1 MSNFDCLARKK
12 ELLITNYSLQIAI
25 EMKGTFP
32 LERFAELRTPFYY
45 YDTDLLRQTLS
56 AITTEAGKH
65 EGFMV
70 HYAIKA
76 NANPKILR
84 VIRQAGLG
92 ADCVSGG
99 EIEACVRAGFP
110 GQKIV
115 FAGVGKSDWEIN
127 LGLDYDIFCF
137 NVESIPELE
146 VINELAAAKG
156 KVARVAFRLNPNV
169 GAHTHANITTGLA
182 ENKFGIAMRDMM
194 TVIERANEMEHIKVV
209 GLHFHIGSQI
219 LDMGDFQALC
229 NRVNDLQD
237 ELERHH
243 IRLEH
248 INVGGGLG
256 VDYQHPNRVPIP
268 DFKAYFSTYARQLKL
283 RPGQTL
289 HFELGRA
296 VVAQMGTL
304 VTRTLYVKEGAV
316 KKFAIV
322 DAGFTDL
329 IRPALYQAYHK
340 IENISSYEPVETYDV
355 VGPIC
360 ESTDVFAKQIDLNC
374 CHRGDLLAI
383 RSAGA
388 YGEIMAS
395 QYNCRPLPKGYTS
408 DELL

>member
-1 MSNFDCLARKK
+1 MAKGQFP
-12 ELLITNYSLQIAI
+12 I
-25 EMKGTFP
+25 EKFQQ
-32 LERFAELRTPFYY
+32 LRTPFYY
-45 YDTDLLRQTLS
+45 YDTELLRKTLQS
-56 AITTEAGKH
+56 INAEASKH

-76 NANPKILR
+76 NANPQILR
-84 VIRQAGLG
+84 IIREAGLG

-99 EIEACVRAGFP
+99 EIDASLKAGFP
-110 GQKIV
+110 SSKIV
-115 FAGVGKSDWEIN
+115 YAGVGKSDWEIN
-127 LGLDYDIFCF
+127 LGLDNDIFCF

-146 VINELAAAKG
+146 VINQLAAQKG
-156 KVARVAFRLNPNV
+156 KIAKVAFRLNPNV

-182 ENKFGIAMRDMM
+182 ENKFGIAMRDMIS
-194 TVIERANEMEHIKVV
+194 VIEEAHAMEHVKVV

-219 LDMGDFQALC
+219 LDMGDFEALC
-229 NRVNDLQD
+229 NRVNELQS
-237 ELERHH
+237 ELERHR
-243 IRLEH
+243 IVVEH

-256 VDYQHPNRVPIP
+256 IDYQHPNRVPIP
-268 DFKAYFSTYARQLKL
+268 DFKSYFDVYAKKLKL

-296 VVAQMGTL
+296 VVAQCGSL
-304 VTRTLYVKEGAV
+304 ITRTLYIKKGAT
-316 KKFAIV
+316 KQFCIV

-340 IENISSYEPVETYDV
+340 IENITSEEAKQAYDV

-360 ESTDVFAKQIDLNC
+360 ESTDVFAKQIDLNEC
-374 CHRGDLLAI
+374 RRGDLLAI

-395 QYNCRPLPKGYTS
+395 QYNCRQLPKGYMS
-408 DELL
+408 DEI

>member
-1 MSNFDCLARKK
+1 
-12 ELLITNYSLQIAI
+12 
-25 EMKGTFP
+25 MKGNFP
-32 LERFAELRTPFYY
+32 VEKFQTLRTPFYY
-45 YDTDLLRQTLS
+45 YDTDLLRQTLD
-56 AITTEAGKH
+56 AIRREVNKH
-65 EGFMV
+65 EAYHV
-70 HYAIKA
+70 HYAVKA
-76 NANPKILR
+76 NANPKLLR
-84 VIRQAGLG
+84 IIREAGLG

-99 EIEACVRAGFP
+99 EIEACVKAGFP
-110 GQKIV
+110 GSKIV
-115 FAGVGKSDWEIN
+115 YAGVGKSDWEIN
-127 LGLDYDIFCF
+127 LGLDRDIFCF

-146 VINELAAAKG
+146 VINQLAQAKG

-182 ENKFGIAMRDMM
+182 ENKFGIAMRDM
-194 TVIERANEMEHIKVV
+194 VPVMEHARRLSNVQVV

-219 LDMGDFQALC
+219 LDMGDFEALC
-229 NRVNDLQD
+229 NRINELQA
-237 ELERHH
+237 ELERH
-243 IRLEH
+243 RMTVEH

-256 VDYQHPNRVPIP
+256 IDYEHPNRVPVP
-268 DFKAYFSTYARQLKL
+268 DFKAYFDTYSKKLRL

-296 VVAQMGTL
+296 VVAQCGSL
-304 VTRTLYVKEGAV
+304 ITRTLYIKEGAV

-340 IENISSYEPVETYDV
+340 IENITSDLPMVAYDV

-360 ESTDVFAKQIDLNC
+360 ESTDVFAKQTDLNTTR
-374 CHRGDLLAI
+374 RGDLLAI

-395 QYNCRPLPKGYTS
+395 QYNCRQLPVGYTS
-408 DELL
+408 DEL